1 MEHPKEQFNK
11 AIREEIKNLPNPNK
25 TNNKIYKK
33 MFQIFLVIVM
43 RFFIKL

>member
-25 TNNKIYKK
+25 FNTKIYKK
-33 MFQIFLVIVM
+33 MFQIFLVILM
-43 RFFIKL
+43 TFFVKL